1 MANTKLNIIKRPIE
15 YSTAEYH
22 QVYDFVVNHYRNNEK
37 VKCIC
42 TFGNINKPGISDID
56 LLVVFK
62 DQTSCDDKILNIIPD
77 HLHYLFTHGVM
88 ALNEKHWSAN
98 RKYALWDN
106 QKTIYGTEPE
116 TENEI
121 IEESAKQS
129 LKIQTAIEFLV
140 VNYIDLKLQSENK
153 TIKLRDLLQHT
164 KGLVYDLEY
173 LNITNSKII
182 PYVTKVKKW
191 ISNWFLQIPAD
202 QEINNWFTEFERE
215 YEIFLQETLTQFPLY
230 LPEAKNYQFS
240 KSIKLVPSK
249 NLAYSRKGINAPS
262 GLSTFLGKTYS
273 KVQNKLNT
281 YTIEVPIVNQPSDK
295 ILEERVQFFKEM
307 KSYNNEHFPNFA
319 SLTTSLMSKLV

>member
-1 MANTKLNIIKRPIE
+1 
-15 YSTAEYH
+15 
-22 QVYDFVVNHYRNNEK
+22 
-37 VKCIC
+37 
-42 TFGNINKPGISDID
+42 
-56 LLVVFK
+56 LLIVFK
-62 DQTSCDDKILNIIPD
+62 DNTTCDDKILNIIPD

-88 ALNEKHWSAN
+88 ALNERHWNAN

-106 QKTIYGTEPE
+106 QKTIYGTEPDIE
-116 TENEI
+116 PDIIDEN
-121 IEESAKQS
+121 AKKA

-140 VNYIDLKLQSENK
+140 VNYIDLKLQTENK

-173 LNITNSKII
+173 LNITNSKISSYI
-182 PYVTKVKKW
+182 SKAKKW
-191 ISNWFLQIPAD
+191 ISNWFLQIPTD
-202 QEINNWFTEFERE
+202 HEINKWFIEFESE
-215 YEIFLQETLTQFPLY
+215 YEIFMQDTLKQFPLY
-230 LPEAKNYQFS
+230 LPESKHYQFS
-240 KSIKLVPSK
+240 KSIKLAPSPK
-249 NLAYSRKGINAPS
+249 LAYSRKGINAPA

-281 YTIEVPIVNQPSDK
+281 YTIEVPIVNHASHK